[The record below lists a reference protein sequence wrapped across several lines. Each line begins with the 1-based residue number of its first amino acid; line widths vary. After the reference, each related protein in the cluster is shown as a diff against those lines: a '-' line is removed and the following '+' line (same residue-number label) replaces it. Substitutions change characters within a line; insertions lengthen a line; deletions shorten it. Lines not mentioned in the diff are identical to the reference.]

1 MGRTPRITR
10 EQVLGAAREA
20 FVERG
25 YEGATLADIGSRLAV
40 SPAAVLRHAPT
51 KKALFLAAMG
61 PREPEML
68 PLEFLQTM
76 DGSEDPRPILRRV
89 GETLIPFLEE
99 RIREVV
105 ARWVYFKTVPGIGK
119 MPLPFDPKRRP
130 TPPQKNLRFLEDY
143 LRRAGRHGRVRIRD
157 YRAASLAF
165 LATLHSYVF
174 LQHVMEVLEEP
185 LPLAEYLDAVLDIWT
200 RGAIVS
206 GGGIDEP

>member
-1 MGRTPRITR
+1 MGRTPRVTR

-25 YEGATLADIGSRLAV
+25 YEGATLADIGSRLEV

-61 PREPEML
+61 EHQPEML

-89 GETLIPFLEE
+89 GEVLVPFLET

-119 MPLPFDPKRRP
+119 MPLPFDPRRRP
-130 TPPQKNLRFLEDY
+130 TPPQKNLKFLEDY
-143 LRRAGRHGRVRIRD
+143 LRRAGRHGKVRIRD
-157 YRAASLAF
+157 HRAAALAF

-185 LPLAEYLDAVLDIWT
+185 MPLDAYLDTVLEVWT
-200 RGAIVS
+200 RGVIPTR
-206 GGGIDEP
+206 GNR